1 MRPTLRTIL
10 LGLSVAAAVSACAAP
25 LRAPAPIER
34 GASARTTSGQASCG
48 RSVTVQSGD
57 TLYAIA
63 QRCGVSLAD
72 LASENGLREPYTLQR
87 GQTVRLPG
95 PSVYTVRRG
104 DNLYRIALTH
114 GMSTQELAQ
123 LNGLRQPYTIYPG
136 QELSVRGPARTVVAQ
151 AQPSISGGASAQPSP
166 PPRRASP
173 PPRAST
179 ANAPSFQWPL
189 QGQVIT
195 PYGGAEGARIDGI
208 RIAAR
213 LGDPVRAAA
222 DGEVVYAGNE
232 LQGYG
237 ELVLI
242 RHENNWVTAYGL
254 NSILRVNVG
263 DRVAAGQHIADAGA
277 SGSETRTALHFEV
290 RRGVSPVDPMQV
302 LPSR

>member
-1 MRPTLRTIL
+1 MRPRLRTIL

-25 LRAPAPIER
+25 VRAPAPIEHGGS
-34 GASARTTSGQASCG
+34 GAARAQGGCG
-48 RSVTVQSGD
+48 RSLTVQSGD

-72 LASENGLREPYTLQR
+72 LAAENGLREPYTLQR

-104 DNLYRIALTH
+104 DNLYRIALAH
-114 GMSTQELAQ
+114 GMSTEELAR
-123 LNGLRQPYTIYPG
+123 LNSLRQPYTIYPG
-136 QELSVRGPARTVVAQ
+136 QELAVRGQARSVVAQ
-151 AQPSISGGASAQPSP
+151 AQPASSGASAQPSAP
-166 PPRRASP
+166 TRRASP

-263 DRVAAGQHIADAGA
+263 DRVTAGQHIADAGA

>member
-25 LRAPAPIER
+25 VRAPAPIER
-34 GASARTTSGQASCG
+34 GASSASPRQASCG
-48 RSVTVQSGD
+48 RTVTVQSGD

-63 QRCGVSLAD
+63 QRCGVALSEIA
-72 LASENGLREPYTLQR
+72 AENGLRQPYTLRR
-87 GQTVRLPG
+87 GQTLQLPG
-95 PSVYTVRRG
+95 PATYTVRRG
-104 DNLYRIALTH
+104 DNLYRIALAH
-114 GMSTQELAQ
+114 GMTTHELAQ

-136 QELSVRGPARTVVAQ
+136 QDLSVRGTARTAVLQ
-151 AQPSISGGASAQPSP
+151 AQPQQTGSSAQPTAP
-166 PPRRASP
+166 TRRASP
-173 PPRAST
+173 PPRASA

-189 QGQVIT
+189 QGQIIT
-195 PYGGAEGARIDGI
+195 AYGGAEGARIDGI

-237 ELVLI
+237 ELVLV

-254 NSILRVNVG
+254 NSVLRVNVG
-263 DRVAAGQHIADAGA
+263 DRVTAGQHIADAGA

>member
-1 MRPTLRTIL
+1 MRPTLRTL
-10 LGLSVAAAVSACAAP
+10 WLGLIVAAAVSACAAP
-25 LRAPAPIER
+25 VRAPAPIER
-34 GASARTTSGQASCG
+34 GASGAAPAASGCG

-57 TLYAIA
+57 TLTGIA
-63 QRCGVSLAD
+63 QRCGVSLTD
-72 LASENGLREPYTLQR
+72 LAAENGLRDPYTLR
-87 GQTVRLPG
+87 PGQVVRLPG

-104 DNLYRIALTH
+104 DNLYRIALAH
-114 GMSTQELAQ
+114 GMTTQELAS
-123 LNGLRQPYTIYPG
+123 LNGLSQPYTIYPG
-136 QELSVRGPARTVVAQ
+136 QDLSVRGPARTTVAQ
-151 AQPSISGGASAQPSP
+151 ASP
-166 PPRRASP
+166 PPSSAGSGAQASAPPRTASP

-195 PYGGAEGARIDGI
+195 PYGGAAGARIDGI

-263 DRVAAGQHIADAGA
+263 DRVTAGQHIADAGA

-302 LPSR
+302 LPAR

>member
-25 LRAPAPIER
+25 VRAPAPIER
-34 GASARTTSGQASCG
+34 GASGSSHNPASCG
-48 RSVTVQSGD
+48 RTVTVQSGD

-63 QRCGVSLAD
+63 QRCGVALSEIAAENSLQQ
-72 LASENGLREPYTLQR
+72 PYTLRR
-87 GQTVRLPG
+87 GQTLRLPG
-95 PSVYTVRRG
+95 PSTYTVRRG
-104 DNLYRIALTH
+104 DNLYRIALAH
-114 GMSTQELAQ
+114 GMSTHELAQ

-136 QELSVRGPARTVVAQ
+136 QDLSVRGTARTAVLQ
-151 AQPSISGGASAQPSP
+151 AQPQQTSASAQPSAP
-166 PPRRASP
+166 ARRASP
-173 PPRAST
+173 PPRASA

-189 QGQVIT
+189 QGQIIT
-195 PYGGAEGARIDGI
+195 AYGGAEGARIDGI

-237 ELVLI
+237 ELVLV

-254 NSILRVNVG
+254 NSVLRVNVG
-263 DRVAAGQHIADAGA
+263 DRVTAGQHIADAGA

>member
-1 MRPTLRTIL
+1 MRPRLRTIL

-25 LRAPAPIER
+25 VRAPAPIEHGGS
-34 GASARTTSGQASCG
+34 GAARTQGGCG
-48 RSVTVQSGD
+48 RSLTVQSGD

-72 LASENGLREPYTLQR
+72 LAAENGLREPYTLQR

-104 DNLYRIALTH
+104 DNLYRIALAH
-114 GMSTQELAQ
+114 GMSTEELAR
-123 LNGLRQPYTIYPG
+123 LNSLRQPYTIYPG
-136 QELSVRGPARTVVAQ
+136 QELAVRGQARSVVAQ
-151 AQPSISGGASAQPSP
+151 AQPASSGASAQPSAQT
-166 PPRRASP
+166 RRASP

-263 DRVAAGQHIADAGA
+263 DRVTAGQHIADAGA